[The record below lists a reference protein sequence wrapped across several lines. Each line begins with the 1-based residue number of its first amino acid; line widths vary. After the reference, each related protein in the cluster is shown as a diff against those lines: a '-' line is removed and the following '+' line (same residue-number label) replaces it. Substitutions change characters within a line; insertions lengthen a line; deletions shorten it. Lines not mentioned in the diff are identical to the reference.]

1 MGFDRLSKVTTAPN
15 VTEMIVSPRRIPMYA
30 IASLV
35 NECNPVSLEL
45 GGITSGGMS
54 PDDIHL
60 LILVIVIY

>member
-1 MGFDRLSKVTTAPN
+1 M
-15 VTEMIVSPRRIPMYA
+15 TEMTVSPKRIPMYA

-35 NECNPVSLEL
+35 NECNPVSLDD